1 MKRFFTKILGGG
13 LIISAF
19 LLLGCTDENLSP
31 DEITD
36 QFADGLPIRLTPA
49 DYNEENTYYLLNDDE
64 PSTVFFNQ
72 NERSF
77 YADQPIQM
85 TIDDDLWFQI
95 RFYSPRALTN
105 VTVWAKIEGYEEE
118 FKLFVFEKLMP
129 FQQFRMQL
137 PFAERDLTAATRSGK
152 LIQIMANPHMAKEN
166 ISVELECDAPYYQTL
181 KSIKSHCFIRF
192 QDYTYDPKNYGD
204 WPLRAYQARE
214 GVAFAL
220 NIMYMFSSP
229 EFEAALK
236 AWGPLYSATNV
247 LVDKDKLLQQALGHS
262 ILKFGCVHRPTVL
275 GLGGGGIYC
284 LADDCFYQHYPD
296 DRSYTESPF
305 HEFAH
310 CIGYS
315 HNGNM
320 TYGGTTGWTALC
332 DSMYVALG
340 LAKKLPVYSRRFL
353 QTRRTA
359 KNKYNSTMFYPSRH
373 IIEDPELDA
382 IDGGLGRGEDFLD
395 TDWGE
400 KEGAPALSFK
410 LDYNNAEA
418 PQKDY
423 MPRGIY
429 VYGDKM
435 YVSND
440 IRRGNYSLEIYD
452 LSTGKPVLEKSIK
465 QFTLPNGNTINTDT
479 PADILR
485 SHDKF
490 YVVGSNNAVF
500 AFDAKTYECTAMIGI
515 GFDAVGLAA
524 TNGIVY
530 AHKGLT
536 RAFIEH
542 IPNGYVATSDNL
554 AGGANDA
561 MTADYAG
568 NVYAV
573 CYDSKKMV
581 QLNNQRL
588 MGGKLTSDKE
598 LTFEFNPLGAAWSA
612 DGRLFVSF
620 AGTDQKFCE
629 VDPKTG
635 KIIKNYTTIGDITL
649 NNPAKCLIRRNTL
662 FIVDRKG
669 GLCVY
674 AIPLS
679 QLN

>member
-1 MKRFFTKILGGG
+1 MKKLFAKILGGG

-19 LLLGCTDENLSP
+19 LLSGCTEEALVP
-31 DEITD
+31 DME
-36 QFADGLPIRLTPA
+36 QLHPDGLPIRLSTA
-49 DYNEENTYYLLNDDE
+49 DYNNQNTYYLLNDDE
-64 PSTVFFNQ
+64 PSNIFFNQ

-77 YADQPIQM
+77 YADQPIQI
-85 TIDDDLWFQI
+85 TLEDDLWFQI
-95 RFYSPRALTN
+95 RFYSPRALPN
-105 VTVWAKIEGYEEE
+105 VTIWAKLEGYDEQ

-137 PFAERDLTAATRSGK
+137 PFISEDMKAVTRSGK
-152 LIQIMANPHMAKEN
+152 LIQIMANPHLTKEN
-166 ISVELECDAPYYQTL
+166 VTLELECDAPYYKTLQT
-181 KSIKSHCFIRF
+181 IKSHCFIRF
-192 QDYTYDPKNYGD
+192 QDYTFDTKTYGD

-220 NIMYMFSSP
+220 NIMYMFSCP

-236 AWGPLYSATNV
+236 AWGPLYSATDV
-247 LVDKDKLLQQALGHS
+247 LVDKDVLLKQATGHS
-262 ILKFGCVHRPTVL
+262 ILKFGCVHRSGVL

-332 DSMYVALG
+332 GKMYVELA

-359 KNKYNSTMFYPSRH
+359 KNKYNSTMFYPSTY

-400 KEGAPALSFK
+400 KEDAPALSFK
-410 LDYNNAEA
+410 LDYNDAEA
-418 PQKDY
+418 SKADY
-423 MPRGIY
+423 MPRGVY

-440 IRRGNYSLEIYD
+440 IRRGNFSLEIFD

-500 AFDAKTYECTAMIGI
+500 AFDAETYECTAMIGI

-524 TNGIVY
+524 TNGILY

-536 RAFIEH
+536 RALIEH
-542 IPNGYVATSDNL
+542 LPNGYVATSDNL
-554 AGGANDA
+554 GGGGNDA

-581 QLNNQRL
+581 QLNSQRL

-598 LTFEFNPLGAAWSA
+598 LTFEFNPMGAAWSA

-629 VDPKTG
+629 VNPETG
-635 KIIKNYTTIGDITL
+635 AIIKDYTTIGDITL
-649 NNPAKCLIRRNTL
+649 HNPAKCLIRRNTL

-669 GLCVY
+669 GQCVY

-679 QLN
+679 QFN